1 MGFNTETAILANSNN
16 GNEKLDVPILLVREE
31 DSVVF
36 PTSLSFT
43 YSLTGWG
50 NIIKILFCELWIR
63 DEQSYSKFW
72 NFPAIPWLETK
83 I

>member
-1 MGFNTETAILANSNN
+1 LGFNTETAILANSNN

-43 YSLTGWG
+43 YSLTG
-50 NIIKILFCELWIR
+50 
-63 DEQSYSKFW
+63 
-72 NFPAIPWLETK
+72 
-83 I
+83 